1 MHRAILG
8 APAAPDAHLLSDLGL
23 HQLRRHRSHRR
34 AQRRH
39 LHVGST
45 ASALSP
51 AGRSRHAARWV
62 GLPARAVGL
71 IRPGIALSRLDP
83 RRLPSACSRASHPRR
98 RPPPTTS
105 AGAPPRPTPRWAMP
119 YTAAADQ
126 RHSREI
132 AAQRSGRD
140 GHAPHRPTRHPHG
153 VAPGCGNRRS
163 VGAIRRKDRLHAT
176 SRFSPSVSGNLLS
189 AEGGTRRRRLC
200 LCEREPVSPLISCA
214 LRTTTMNAGRDRRL
228 LLGKGAGPGAPLGA
242 PARC

>member
-1 MHRAILG
+1 MRVPRTTAPVRVMARGPSGCCHFIRRGARQRAWAPMHRAILG

-39 LHVGST
+39 LHVGSM

-126 RHSREI
+126 RPSREI

-140 GHAPHRPTRHPHG
+140 EHAPHRPTRH
-153 VAPGCGNRRS
+153 
-163 VGAIRRKDRLHAT
+163 L
-176 SRFSPSVSGNLLS
+176 
-189 AEGGTRRRRLC
+189 TRRRERRSRLWQS
-200 LCEREPVSPLISCA
+200 EK
-214 LRTTTMNAGRDRRL
+214 RRRN
-228 LLGKGAGPGAPLGA
+228 PT
-242 PARC
+242 

>member
-8 APAAPDAHLLSDLGL
+8 TPAAPDAHLLSDLGL

-62 GLPARAVGL
+62 GLPARDDGL
-71 IRPGIALSRLDP
+71 VRPGIALSRLDP

-98 RPPPTTS
+98 WPPPTTS
-105 AGAPPRPTPRWAMP
+105 AGAPPRPTPRWAIP

-132 AAQRSGRD
+132 AARRSGR
-140 GHAPHRPTRHPHG
+140 
-153 VAPGCGNRRS
+153 V
-163 VGAIRRKDRLHAT
+163 
-176 SRFSPSVSGNLLS
+176 
-189 AEGGTRRRRLC
+189 GTRRTAQRDTHTASLPAVAIGEASAQSDVRIAFTQPPASPHRC
-200 LCEREPVSPLISCA
+200 LGTCSAPKAER
-214 LRTTTMNAGRDRRL
+214 G
-228 LLGKGAGPGAPLGA
+228 GAGFASASGSQC
-242 PARC
+242 RR

>member
-51 AGRSRHAARWV
+51 ARRSRHAARWV
-62 GLPARAVGL
+62 GLPARDDGL

-98 RPPPTTS
+98 WPPPTTS
-105 AGAPPRPTPRWAMP
+105 AGAPPRPTPRWAIP

-140 GHAPHRPTRHPHG
+140 GHAPHSPTRHPHG
-153 VAPGCGNRRS
+153 VAPGYGNRRS
-163 VGAIRRKDRLHAT
+163 VGAIRRKDRLHAHL
-176 SRFSPSVSGNLLS
+176 PLLPIGVWEP
-189 AEGGTRRRRLC
+189 AQRRRRN
-200 LCEREPVSPLISCA
+200 EA
-214 LRTTTMNAGRDRRL
+214 
-228 LLGKGAGPGAPLGA
+228 A
-242 PARC
+242 PALPLRAGASVAAGLVRAPDDDHERRARQTPASW

>member
-83 RRLPSACSRASHPRR
+83 RRLPAPARGRPTLVTGRRQQPRLAPRPGRPLDGRCRTRPPLTSDTLARLRRNAAVEMGTRRTGQRDTHTASLPAVAIGEAAAQSDVRIAF
-98 RPPPTTS
+98 RPPPAS
-105 AGAPPRPTPRWAMP
+105 
-119 YTAAADQ
+119 
-126 RHSREI
+126 
-132 AAQRSGRD
+132 
-140 GHAPHRPTRHPHG
+140 PHRCLGTCS
-153 VAPGCGNRRS
+153 AP
-163 VGAIRRKDRLHAT
+163 K
-176 SRFSPSVSGNLLS
+176 
-189 AEGGTRRRRLC
+189 
-200 LCEREPVSPLISCA
+200 
-214 LRTTTMNAGRDRRL
+214 AGR
-228 LLGKGAGPGAPLGA
+228 GGAGFASTSKSQCRRCLVRARDDDHGPQGETPASWKRNRPGAPLGA